1 VADTSVAAE
10 SITSRTAIGAGWM
23 IAWRM
28 VTRSLGLL
36 STIILAR
43 LLVPADFGL
52 VAIATTFAAAVDSMS
67 ELGLSSALVRQ
78 ADCDPETLDT
88 AFTIQLIRGLLSAT
102 IITVGATWAT
112 EWFGDPRLMPLLLIL
127 AAVAAVSG
135 LDNIAVVRFQRD
147 LRFDMEFRLLF
158 MPRILQFVIATASA
172 IMLRSYWSLI
182 IGIVVGRVAR
192 TITTYRMQP
201 HRPRLGLSRWRDL
214 ATFSAWSWASSMVYI
229 VWNRCDAF
237 VLGPVWGSGPL
248 GVYLLTTEIGL
259 LPTTELVEPVS
270 RALYAGVAAAR
281 NRGTD
286 PFGMAVP
293 LMAALL
299 TVVLPVGLGISAT
312 SGYVVAGLLGP
323 AWEVGQP
330 VIAVSAMMCLITPVT
345 FVANTVLNASGH
357 VRQNFNAVAFASVT
371 RVAAVYAVAGYQRLD
386 YAAMAIFG
394 VLTVEASLFVWQ
406 LSGRGS
412 LRWRESLPGLGR
424 TFLACA
430 VTAAILWTTGLGWRP
445 VHMASVPALLT
456 GGAIGLLCIGCAA
469 GTQLGLWLLS
479 GRPAGPEATLL
490 DTADGLFS
498 RFRRRWGRG

>member
-78 ADCDPETLDT
+78 ADCDPESLDT
-88 AFTIQLIRGLLSAT
+88 AFTIQLIRGLLSAA
-102 IITVGATWAT
+102 IIAAGATWAT
-112 EWFGDPRLMPLLLIL
+112 EWFGDPRLRPLLLIL
-127 AAVAAVSG
+127 AGVAAVGG

-158 MPRILQFVIATASA
+158 VPRILQFMVATAAA
-172 IMLRSYWSLI
+172 IILRSYWSLI
-182 IGIVVGRVAR
+182 IGIVVGRLAR
-192 TITTYRMQP
+192 TAATYWMQP
-201 HRPRLGLSRWRDL
+201 HRPRFGLSRWRDL
-214 ATFSAWSWASSMVYI
+214 ATFSAWSWASSMAYI
-229 VWNRCDAF
+229 VWNRCDPF
-237 VLGPVWGSGPL
+237 VLGPAWGTGPL
-248 GVYLLTTEIGL
+248 GVYLLATEIGL

-293 LMAALL
+293 LMLALM
-299 TVVLPVGLGISAT
+299 TVVLQIGLGISAT

-323 AWEVGQP
+323 AWENGRP
-330 VIAVSAMMCLITPVT
+330 VIAIAALLCLITPIT
-345 FVANTVLNASGH
+345 FVATTILNASGH
-357 VRQNFNAVAFASVT
+357 VRQNFNAIAVASAV
-371 RVAAVYAVAGYQRLD
+371 RVAAVYSVAGYKRLD
-386 YAAMAIFG
+386 LAALAIFM
-394 VLTVEASLFVWQ
+394 VVAAEASMFCLQ
-406 LSGRGS
+406 LNRRGR
-412 LRWRESLPGLGR
+412 LEWLASLPGLSR
-424 TFLACA
+424 TLAA
-430 VTAAILWTTGLGWRP
+430 SGATAGLLWVSGLGWQP
-445 VHMASVPALLT
+445 VHMASMPALLV
-456 GGAIGLLCIGCAA
+456 GGCIGLACILCCTGL
-469 GTQLGLWLLS
+469 QFGLWIAV
-479 GRPAGPEATLL
+479 GRPGGPEAMLL
-490 DTADGLFS
+490 ETADGLF
-498 RFRRRWGRG
+498 RRIRRRFGGG